1 MDRAMRCMVPTLTS
15 HTRRHPGLPFRSQ
28 VVDTCLRKILIDR
41 DVQGAIIYSKQVI
54 LLRRWLFCRPKWILY
69 PCQTRRRPMGGMFKL
84 GRLTGVH
91 TTKNFTLPLPYALQ
105 VISELLQNRM
115 DISLLVITKSL
126 GKSADSEGYTAK
138 QAHVELAMRMKKRD
152 PGTAPNVGDRVPYV
166 IIQVCTVRL
175 R

>member
-1 MDRAMRCMVPTLTS
+1 MLLVNGNCHRASTS
-15 HTRRHPGLPFRSQ
+15 
-28 VVDTCLRKILIDR
+28 RK
-41 DVQGAIIYSKQVI
+41 AA
-54 LLRRWLFCRPKWILY
+54 FC
-69 PCQTRRRPMGGMFKL
+69 
-84 GRLTGVH
+84 
-91 TTKNFTLPLPYALQ
+91 LQ

-166 IIQVCTVRL
+166 IIQVRYIRGLYTRYGTLNIQDKERNMLRTFMYFKCWVNFCYMKMCAGRRLNPTHPHLNGNQTRL
-175 R
+175 RRAFWT

>member
-1 MDRAMRCMVPTLTS
+1 MVNTMRCRCCYYSV
-15 HTRRHPGLPFRSQ
+15 RSQ
-28 VVDTCLRKILIDR
+28 FVAHSPTTR
-41 DVQGAIIYSKQVI
+41 S
-54 LLRRWLFCRPKWILY
+54 LLR
-69 PCQTRRRPMGGMFKL
+69 
-84 GRLTGVH
+84 
-91 TTKNFTLPLPYALQ
+91 LQ

-166 IIQVCTVRL
+166 IIQERYVVVL
-175 R
+175 SHSLVYV